1 MTIAYFLFWACLG
14 LIIYT
19 YIGYGMLVWLLLK
32 AGVGTASR
40 TDRQRFE
47 PDVTLL
53 IAAYNEKEWIAEK
66 VANCRELDYPENK
79 LRIMFVSDGST
90 DGTPDILRS
99 YPGITVL
106 HEPQRGGK
114 TAALNRAMDFI
125 ETPLVIFTDA
135 NTMLNSDAVRNMVRH
150 YNDPSVGCVAGEK
163 RIRQSEKDAASGAGE
178 GMYWK
183 YESFLKKNDSRLWS
197 AVGAAGELFSI
208 RTELFEKLESDTLL
222 DDFMI
227 SLRIAAR
234 GYRVIYE
241 PDAYA
246 IEAPSAGLQEEMK
259 RKIRICAGGIQSVIR
274 LRQLLNPFR
283 HPLLWFEYVSRRV
296 LRWTLTPLA
305 LAGLLVVN
313 ILLVNEHLF
322 FQLFLGAQ
330 LMFYLMALAGWIV
343 EQRKIRFK
351 LLFIPLYFS
360 MMNIAVFI
368 GCYRYMTGRQ
378 SAMWEKARRA
388 GN

>member
-40 TDRQRFE
+40 TDRQGFE

-79 LRIMFVSDGST
+79 LRIMFVTDGST

-283 HPLLWFEYVSRRV
+283 HPLLWFEYVSHRV

>member
-40 TDRQRFE
+40 TDRQGFE

-79 LRIMFVSDGST
+79 LRIMFVTDGST

-283 HPLLWFEYVSRRV
+283 HPLLWFEYISHRV